1 MVVLSTTMSQPWI
14 PEHVWQQ
21 TPRPDADHYEIV
33 YDEDLGSI
41 AQLTTPDGTV
51 SYGADPGVGKR

>member
-1 MVVLSTTMSQPWI
+1 MSQPWI
-14 PEHVWQQ
+14 PEHIWQQ

-51 SYGADPGVGKR
+51 TYGADSGRGG